1 MGLRHDEDHNVIC
14 RRLSPSGK
22 YLISVIENYENGR
35 HRPGPFRRVWTL
47 RQFSASQEHV
57 TIVHQ
62 LFEQQEAVDGIQEE
76 QEEVPS
82 RDYTRARFLD
92 MDDSYVIFL
101 QQGSVEIRS
110 TETFDILRSISV
122 EAFLLEYSNGFLLT
136 RPNDQSPSVKY
147 FLKIF
152 PFI

>member
-62 LFEQQEAVDGIQEE
+62 LFEQQEAANGIQE
-76 QEEVPS
+76 QQ
-82 RDYTRARFLD
+82 DYTRAWFLD

-110 TETFDILRSISV
+110 TETFDILRTIAV
-122 EAFLLEYSNGFLLT
+122 EAFLLEYSNGFILT
-136 RPNDQSPSVKY
+136 RLNFQSPSVK
-147 FLKIF
+147 
-152 PFI
+152 